1 MTVTVRLM
9 LRIQPVVRPCRDERR
24 GLGSDDPGNAPDR
37 GRRQGP
43 RPDDGSVPQR
53 RRVDRHPA
61 YNRGAEAIRA
71 YLDEEVVGVEESLFW
86 DLPVLDIFLRTGDAI
101 GFSGDGRIT
110 VTPPVGSALAFPF
123 RLAIVAEHADGRWL
137 IRQFHG
143 SLPSAT

>member
-1 MTVTVRLM
+1 MSDEVLARTILETLQTAVDAKDLDRMTGLFHSDGVLIGTRL
-9 LRIQPVVRPCRDERR
+9 
-24 GLGSDDPGNAPDR
+24 
-37 GRRQGP
+37 
-43 RPDDGSVPQR
+43 
-53 RRVDRHPA
+53 